1 MSSGTSGTF
10 DLAAILAE
18 RRGEKYALNE
28 TYLNAQLVRVL
39 KTLGYDVNFVRGEG
53 PHLYDAAGR
62 RYLDLLS
69 GFGVFALGRNH
80 PAVVAALHQVLDAQL
95 PGLVQLDVSL
105 LAGVLAEKLLAKM
118 PGLERLFFCNS
129 GTEAVE
135 AAIKFARMATGKP
148 RILYCNHAF
157 HGLTTGALSLNG
169 SELFR
174 KGFGP
179 LLPECVKVPFNDLP
193 ALEAA
198 LKQGAREGGVAAFIV
213 EPIQGKGVYM
223 PDDAYLAEAARLCRR
238 HSVLFIADEIQ
249 TGLGRSGRFLAC
261 EHWNVEPDIVLLA
274 KALSGGFVPV
284 GAVAMKHW
292 IFAKLFDRMDRA
304 LVHGSTF
311 GKNDMAMAAG
321 IATLETLDAEK
332 LVEKADTTGKALM
345 SELTALKDKYELLKD
360 VRGKGLMIGL
370 EFGPPSSLKPGGL
383 KLKAAWHLLD
393 TARRGLFCQMVLIP
407 LLRDHQVLCQV
418 SGDDNYIIKLLPTL
432 TIDAAD
438 RRWIVEAFDDV
449 IGDCHQ
455 IGGAVWDLGR
465 SLAKHGLKNK
475 AG

>member
-1 MSSGTSGTF
+1 MTTGSF
-10 DLAAILAE
+10 DLAAILAG
-18 RRGEKYALNE
+18 RQGEKYALNE
-28 TYLNAQLVRVL
+28 RYLNAQLVRVL
-39 KTLGYDVNFVRGEG
+39 KTLGYDVNFARGEG
-53 PHLYDAAGR
+53 AHLYDVAGR

-80 PAVVAALHQVLDAQL
+80 PAVADALRQVLDAQL

-105 LAGVLAEKLLAKM
+105 LAGVLAEKLLAKL
-118 PGLERLFFCNS
+118 PGMERAFFCNS

-135 AAIKFARMATGKP
+135 AAIKFARMATGRP
-148 RILYCNHAF
+148 RILYCDHAF
-157 HGLTTGALSLNG
+157 HGLTYGALSLNG

-179 LLPECVKVPFNDLP
+179 LLPDCVKIPFNDLA

-198 LKQGAREGGVAAFIV
+198 LKQGQVAAFIV

-223 PDDAYLAEAARLCRR
+223 PDDGYLAEAARLCRR
-238 HSVLFIADEIQ
+238 HGALFIADEIQ
-249 TGLGRSGRFLAC
+249 TGLGRTGRFLAI
-261 EHWNVEPDIVLLA
+261 EHWDVEPDMVLLA

-321 IATLETLDAEK
+321 IATLETLDAEN
-332 LVEKADTTGKALM
+332 LVQKTAAMGDALM
-345 SELTALKDKYELLKD
+345 ADLTALKDRHELLKD

-370 EFGPPSSLKPGGL
+370 EFGPPKSL
-383 KLKAAWHLLD
+383 KLKTAWHLLD
-393 TARRGLFCQMVLIP
+393 AARRGLFCQMVLIP

-418 SGDDNYIIKLLPTL
+418 SGDDNYIIKLLPAL

-438 RRWIVEAFDDV
+438 RQWIVEAFDDV

-465 SLAKHGLKNK
+465 SLAKHGLKAK
-475 AG
+475 AGAA